1 MADYAYNFDRRGCE
15 GSGYNYNLV
24 HSIEDISSGSGE
36 IVEPVTLEEMKN
48 YLRLEGWDNSGEF
61 DFDDALI
68 LSMITDARIFC
79 EKKTG
84 CSLIPKTIAAYITNG
99 LGMLSLPAGPVT
111 GTVSIVNEAEVAIE
125 ADKIKLF
132 GTKFPQL
139 RLPIGHLLTA
149 TYTAGYNAIDE
160 SGGSNPIPEGLRN
173 AIKAH
178 VAENYEHRGD
188 EQDTAPVFK
197 MAAMLCKPYVKY
209 SAWG

>member
-1 MADYAYNFDRRGCE
+1 VADYAYNFDRRGCE
-15 GSGYNYNLV
+15 GSNINYNLV

-36 IVEPVTLEEMKN
+36 IVEPVTLEEMKA
-48 YLRLEGWDNSGEF
+48 YLRLEGWDSSGEF

-111 GTVSIVNEAEVAIE
+111 GTVSIVNEADITIDPAT
-125 ADKIKLF
+125 IKLF

-139 RLPIGHLLTA
+139 KLPIGKLMVA
-149 TYTAGYNAIDE
+149 TYEAGYSGIDE
-160 SGGSNPIPEGLRN
+160 SGGANPIPEGLRN

-188 EQDTAPVFK
+188 EQDTIPAFK
-197 MAAMLCKPYVKY
+197 MAATLCKPYIKY
-209 SAWG
+209 ATWG

>member
-1 MADYAYNFDRRGCE
+1 MADYAYNFDRRQCGE
-15 GSGYNYNLV
+15 VGINYNLV
-24 HSIEDISSGSGE
+24 HSIEDISAGSGE
-36 IVEPVTLEEMKN
+36 IVEPVTLAEMKA

-111 GTVSIVNEAEVAIE
+111 GTVSIVNEAEVVV
-125 ADKIKLF
+125 DPLTIKLF
-132 GTKFPQL
+132 GTHFPQL
-139 RLPIGHLLTA
+139 KAPIGNLKVA
-149 TYTAGYNAIDE
+149 TYTAGYSGIDE
-160 SGGSNPIPEGLRN
+160 SGGANPIPEGLRN

-188 EQDTAPVFK
+188 EQDTQPVFK
-197 MAAMLCKPYVKY
+197 MAAMLCKPYIKY